1 MTEIPSGKVIE
12 YLENAKDG
20 AVLTAPI
27 ARENLYDLG
36 QTLLLQTQHQ
46 KAVHEGGIHRRAGA
60 DATRLFSDNPMV
72 DALSG
77 RFGPSFVGDVETLWS
92 IRDILDKGF
101 RYILVP
107 TDEAQTIQY
116 FTEF

>member
-1 MTEIPSGKVIE
+1 
-12 YLENAKDG
+12 
-20 AVLTAPI
+20 
-27 ARENLYDLG
+27 
-36 QTLLLQTQHQ
+36 
-46 KAVHEGGIHRRAGA
+46 
-60 DATRLFSDNPMV
+60 MV

-116 FTEF
+116 FTDILGPADQSDADWSLWELQ